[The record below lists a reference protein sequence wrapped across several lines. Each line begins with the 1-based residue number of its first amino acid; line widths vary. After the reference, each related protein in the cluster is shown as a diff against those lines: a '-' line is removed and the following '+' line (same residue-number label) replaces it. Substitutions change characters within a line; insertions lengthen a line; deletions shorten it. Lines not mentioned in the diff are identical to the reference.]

1 MTLLKLHF
9 PDVCDVADEA
19 LPLQLDSHAF
29 VLCDRSNR
37 NLHWTTQEEEEANA
51 EEQRLKRQDSL
62 TSRASS
68 KMSSAVSC
76 TSSCCVVNLKLKCWH
91 FYSYSFSAVK
101 FGRRFL
107 NMSILVWF
115 LYNTHIPSE
124 LLVFRKFPEIRKFWK
139 DSLSGE
145 KINKCIICFEKKAA
159 RLLTFLMW
167 YFIHLNNLSQAF
179 ELRYQEN

>member
-1 MTLLKLHF
+1 MSFTNYWTSTSTISNPQAQRTDLSFNISLLPQLIMTLLKLHF

-68 KMSSAVSC
+68 KMSSAVSS
-76 TSSCCVVNLKLKCWH
+76 TPSCCVVNLKLKCWH
-91 FYSYSFSAVK
+91 FSSYSSLQWNLRGDFLTCRFWFDFCITHDVFHRPQAVISQSL
-101 FGRRFL
+101 FL
-107 NMSILVWF
+107 S
-115 LYNTHIPSE
+115 T
-124 LLVFRKFPEIRKFWK
+124 
-139 DSLSGE
+139 
-145 KINKCIICFEKKAA
+145 C
-159 RLLTFLMW
+159 
-167 YFIHLNNLSQAF
+167 
-179 ELRYQEN
+179 